1 MTTVDWTTRQIAE
14 VQTTDSPTELFE
26 PQNNATK
33 PTNTSRSIT
42 VAVDDFRELDRQAR
56 ARNSREAIAKDIIVA
71 SINKVDS
78 VTPTKAIVLMNLV
91 GIGADLIE
99 GKTQLNDALKS
110 IEHDTNE
117 IHSLMTEILGSEEM
131 KGV

>member
-1 MTTVDWTTRQIAE
+1 
-14 VQTTDSPTELFE
+14 
-26 PQNNATK
+26 
-33 PTNTSRSIT
+33 
-42 VAVDDFRELDRQAR
+42 
-56 ARNSREAIAKDIIVA
+56 
-71 SINKVDS
+71 
-78 VTPTKAIVLMNLV
+78 MNLV

>member
-1 MTTVDWTTRQIAE
+1 
-14 VQTTDSPTELFE
+14 
-26 PQNNATK
+26 
-33 PTNTSRSIT
+33 
-42 VAVDDFRELDRQAR
+42 
-56 ARNSREAIAKDIIVA
+56 
-71 SINKVDS
+71 
-78 VTPTKAIVLMNLV
+78 MNLV

-117 IHSLMTEILGSEEM
+117 IHALMTEILGSEEM